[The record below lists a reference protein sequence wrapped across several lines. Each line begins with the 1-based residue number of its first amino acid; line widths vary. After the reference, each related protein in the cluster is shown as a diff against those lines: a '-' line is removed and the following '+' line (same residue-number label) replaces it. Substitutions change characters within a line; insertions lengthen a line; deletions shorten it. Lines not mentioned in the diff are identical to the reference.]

1 MTADLLILVVL
12 IAAAAASVIRK
23 KLTPP
28 AAGAGVILGA
38 LIYVG
43 GGFMGLTLL
52 AAFFIAGTAATSW
65 KKNEKLGIK
74 GSAAHQSTRNIG
86 QVLANAAVA
95 AILCGMTL
103 LFPQYKSLLLLMMA
117 ASLASAMS
125 DTLSSEL
132 GMVYGRRCYHILTW
146 RPDERGVDGVVSIE
160 GLLFGIA
167 GSALIAILYGVFTA
181 NGLKASLIIG
191 VAGTLGNLADS
202 LLGALFERQGRL
214 SNDLVNFLNTLFAAC
229 VAGALAYSTIP

>member
-1 MTADLLILVVL
+1 MHTRDLLILL
-12 IAAAAASVIRK
+12 LLIIAAAASAIRK

-28 AAGAGVILGA
+28 AAGMGVILGT
-38 LIYVG
+38 LIYAG
-43 GGFMGLTLL
+43 SGYMGLTLL

-74 GSAAHQSTRNIG
+74 GSSVHQTMRHTG

-95 AILCGMTL
+95 AILCGMAL
-103 LFPQYKSLLLLMMA
+103 LLPQYKSLLLLMMA

-146 RPDERGVDGVVSIE
+146 RPDERGLDGVISIE

-167 GSALIAILYGVFTA
+167 GSALLAAVYSLLTA
-181 NGLKASLIIG
+181 TGPRPFFLIVI
-191 VAGTLGNLADS
+191 AGTLGNLADS
-202 LLGALFERQGRL
+202 VLGALFERRGRL
-214 SNDLVNFLNTLFAAC
+214 SNNLVNFLNTLFAAC
-229 VAGALAYSTIP
+229 FAGALA